1 MLNWLKKRLVAWV
14 ENHHQRAEIARLRA
28 ESKRLSEEYER
39 ATGEP
44 FRLTI
49 EEHCRLVEKAK
60 GMDSEQLKNAS
71 VLHPDDLAKLIEDV
85 DSTENQ

>member
-1 MLNWLKKRLVAWV
+1 MLNSLKKRLVAWV
-14 ENHHQRAEIARLRA
+14 ENHQRAEIARLRA

-44 FRLTI
+44 FRLTT
-49 EEHCRLVEKAK
+49 EEHCRLVKKAK
-60 GMDSEQLKNAS
+60 GMDPEQLKNAS

-85 DSTENQ
+85 DSAENQ

>member
-14 ENHHQRAEIARLRA
+14 ENHQRA

-44 FRLTI
+44 FRLTT
-49 EEHCRLVEKAK
+49 EEHCRLVKKAQ
-60 GMDSEQLKNAS
+60 GMDPEQLKNAS
-71 VLHPDDLAKLIEDV
+71 VLHPNDLAKLIEDV
-85 DSTENQ
+85 DSAENQ

>member
-1 MLNWLKKRLVAWV
+1 MLTWPRKRLVAWV
-14 ENHHQRAEIARLRA
+14 ENHQRAEIARLRA

-44 FRLTI
+44 FRLTT
-49 EEHCRLVEKAK
+49 EEHCRLVKKAM
-60 GMDSEQLKNAS
+60 GMDPEQLKKAS

-85 DSTENQ
+85 DSAENQ

>member
-1 MLNWLKKRLVAWV
+1 MLTWLRKRLLAWV
-14 ENHHQRAEIARLRA
+14 ENHQQAEIARLRA

-44 FRLTI
+44 FRLTT
-49 EEHCRLVEKAK
+49 EEHCRLVEKSK
-60 GMDSEQLKNAS
+60 GMDPEQLKKAS

-85 DSTENQ
+85 DSAENQ